1 MLMLS
6 RTDDDFTGIS
16 PPEQKDRIQVHI
28 ASVLKKLLTLQSD
41 PKR

>member
-6 RTDDDFTGIS
+6 RTNDDFIDIS
-16 PPEQKDRIQVHI
+16 PSEQKDRIQAHI
-28 ASVLKKLLTLQSD
+28 VSVLKKLRTLQSD